1 MMKRLLTFTLIIAIA
16 SAAWANQGFVIV
28 AHPEIESQTLSKQA
42 WSAIFMKKNRTW
54 PDGTPIVPIDQE
66 ETSIVR
72 IRFTTVVHRK
82 RVSAVRTYWHQQI
95 FSGREMPPPEKASD
109 AAVVAFVRA
118 TPGAVGY
125 VSSQAP
131 TPGLTRIELP

>member
-1 MMKRLLTFTLIIAIA
+1 MKRLLVLTLIMSITTG
-16 SAAWANQGFVIV
+16 AWASHGFVIV
-28 AHPEIESQTLSKQA
+28 AHPDIETETLSKQA

-72 IRFTTVVHRK
+72 ISFTTVVHRK

-109 AAVVAFVRA
+109 AAVVAFVKA

-125 VSSQAP
+125 VSTHAS
-131 TPGLTRIELP
+131 TPGLTRIEIP